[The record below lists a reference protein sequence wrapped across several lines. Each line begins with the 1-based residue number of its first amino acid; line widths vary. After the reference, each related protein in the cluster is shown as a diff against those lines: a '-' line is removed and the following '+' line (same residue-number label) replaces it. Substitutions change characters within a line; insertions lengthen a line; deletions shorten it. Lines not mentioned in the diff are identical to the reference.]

1 MVRIGLMFS
10 RPADLKNWGKTAR
23 MNRDLLVLLCR
34 RVSQKENE
42 VNNSHM
48 SALRMKHA
56 ELEDKLEREENRPF
70 PDSNLIHSLKKQ
82 KLHLKDVLTQETLT
96 A

>member
-1 MVRIGLMFS
+1 
-10 RPADLKNWGKTAR
+10 
-23 MNRDLLVLLCR
+23 
-34 RVSQKENE
+34 

-56 ELEDKLEREENRPF
+56 ELEDKLEREENRPL
-70 PDSNLIHSLKKQ
+70 PDTNLIHSLKKQ
-82 KLHLKDVLTQETLT
+82 KLQLKDILKQESLP

>member
-1 MVRIGLMFS
+1 
-10 RPADLKNWGKTAR
+10 
-23 MNRDLLVLLCR
+23 
-34 RVSQKENE
+34 

-56 ELEDKLEREENRPF
+56 ELEEKLEREENRPL
-70 PDSNLIHSLKKQ
+70 PDTSLIHSLKKQ
-82 KLHLKDVLTQETLT
+82 KLHLKDMLTQESLP

>member
-1 MVRIGLMFS
+1 MVHIGLMFFCS
-10 RPADLKNWGKTAR
+10 ADLKNWGKTAR
-23 MNRDLLVLLCR
+23 MNRDLLIMLGR

-56 ELEDKLEREENRPF
+56 ELEEKLEREENRPF

-82 KLHLKDVLTQETLT
+82 KLHLK
-96 A
+96 

>member
-1 MVRIGLMFS
+1 MP
-10 RPADLKNWGKTAR
+10 RPQADCITRRVENWGQTAS
-23 MNRDLLVLLCR
+23 LIHVLLGKLGR

-56 ELEDKLEREENRPF
+56 ELEEKLEREENRPL
-70 PDSNLIHSLKKQ
+70 PDTSLIHSLKKQ
-82 KLHLKDVLTQETLT
+82 KLHLKDLLTQESLP

>member
-1 MVRIGLMFS
+1 
-10 RPADLKNWGKTAR
+10 
-23 MNRDLLVLLCR
+23 
-34 RVSQKENE
+34 

-56 ELEDKLEREENRPF
+56 ELEAKLEREENRPL
-70 PDSNLIHSLKKQ
+70 PDTGLIHALKKQ
-82 KLHLKDVLTQETLT
+82 KLHLKDMLTQESLP

>member
-1 MVRIGLMFS
+1 
-10 RPADLKNWGKTAR
+10 
-23 MNRDLLVLLCR
+23 
-34 RVSQKENE
+34 

-56 ELEDKLEREENRPF
+56 ELEEKLDREENRPF
-70 PDSNLIHSLKKQ
+70 PDTNLIHAIKKQ
-82 KLHLKDVLTQETLT
+82 KLHLKDVLMQESLP

>member
-1 MVRIGLMFS
+1 MIH
-10 RPADLKNWGKTAR
+10 
-23 MNRDLLVLLCR
+23 DLLIRQV
-34 RVSQKENE
+34 VESHKKENK

-56 ELEDKLEREENRPF
+56 ELEDKLDREESRPL
-70 PDSNLIHSLKKQ
+70 PDISLIHRLKKE
-82 KLHLKDVLTQETLT
+82 KLHIKDVIAQESLP

>member
-1 MVRIGLMFS
+1 
-10 RPADLKNWGKTAR
+10 
-23 MNRDLLVLLCR
+23 MNT
-34 RVSQKENE
+34 N
-42 VNNSHM
+42 HM

-70 PDSNLIHSLKKQ
+70 PDSDLIHSIKKK
-82 KLHLKDVLTQETLT
+82 KLHLKDAMAQESLP